1 MDAPTSSAQA
11 DLPKVLIIRFSSFGD
26 IVQCLP
32 AAEALRTQ
40 LQAQVHWAVRA
51 DMQDIVR
58 LDPHIRPWPL
68 PRLKGWP
75 SVKVLWALAKNL
87 YNERFT
93 HIYDAH
99 ANLRSFLLLLF
110 FRILALGDKKLSW
123 FKRIKGNWNFVRRP
137 KNRFKRM
144 LLFNLQVNLF
154 PRPYRGAISYL
165 KPLAKWQIAANY
177 TPAAEINLPPLP
189 DLVQQE
195 LLRLEGLSKLTQT
208 EEKKVQEATA
218 GNVVLPPPEVLAAAE
233 LAAED
238 KEKEKEQAIDHEL
251 ENEEGNET
259 RSEST
264 NSNEEARISAPSSSP
279 AAHPSPVPENVAATT
294 RDDKS
299 EKPLPYFVALA
310 PSAAWPL
317 KRWPLAYWKELINL
331 NPHVFFIVLGGPRDH
346 FCQELVTAAP
356 DHVSNTAGHLSLL
369 ESCAVVDHAHAVIS
383 ADTGILHVAD
393 YLRKPGIALLGPT
406 AFGHPSGNTLRVLE
420 TNLPCR
426 PCTKDGSGSCYRSI
440 QQECLMSISP
450 LKVSKVLQEIICAT
464 FNTTPEDLA
473 EKQGKA
479 LADNTSA
486 NN

>member
-1 MDAPTSSAQA
+1 MALASSPASVTSSAA
-11 DLPKVLIIRFSSFGD
+11 PATATENARPKALVIRFSSFGD

-32 AAEALRTQ
+32 VAEALRTQ
-40 LQAQVHWAVRA
+40 LHAEVHWAVRA
-51 DMQDIVR
+51 DMEDVVR
-58 LDPHIRPWPL
+58 LDPQIHPWPL

-75 SVKVLWALAKNL
+75 SVKVLWAMAKNL
-87 YNERFT
+87 YKEDIT
-93 HIYDAH
+93 YIYDAH
-99 ANLRSFLLLLF
+99 TNLRSFLLLLF
-110 FRILALGDKKLSW
+110 FRILALRDKKLSW
-123 FKRIKGNWNFVRRP
+123 IKRIKGNWQFARRA

-154 PRPYRGAISYL
+154 PRPYLGAISYL
-165 KPLAKWQIAANY
+165 KPLAKWKIAANY

-189 DLVQQE
+189 DLVRQE

-208 EEKKVQEATA
+208 EEKKVREATA
-218 GNVVLPPPEVLAAAE
+218 GDIVLPPPEVLAAAE
-233 LAAED
+233 IEAE
-238 KEKEKEQAIDHEL
+238 EKEKA
-251 ENEEGNET
+251 
-259 RSEST
+259 
-264 NSNEEARISAPSSSP
+264 
-279 AAHPSPVPENVAATT
+279 PENVTAPAAAPASANQANS
-294 RDDKS
+294 DLSSSAADPA
-299 EKPLPYFVALA
+299 EKPLPYFVAIA

-369 ESCAVVDHAHAVIS
+369 ESCAVVQHAHAVIS

-393 YLRKPGIALLGPT
+393 YLKKPGIALLGPT
-406 AFGHPSGNTLRVLE
+406 AFGRPSGNTLHVLE
-420 TNLPCR
+420 TALPCR
-426 PCTKDGSGSCYRSI
+426 PCSKDGSGSCYRSI

-479 LADNTSA
+479 LNEINGP

>member
-1 MDAPTSSAQA
+1 MDTPSSPATA
-11 DLPKVLIIRFSSFGD
+11 NPPKVLIIRFSSFGD

-32 AAEALRTQ
+32 VAEALRTQ

-58 LDPHIRPWPL
+58 LDPQIRPWPL

-75 SVKVLWALAKNL
+75 SVKVLWHLAKNL
-87 YNERFT
+87 YQERFT

-110 FRILALGDKKLSW
+110 FRFLALGDKNLSW
-123 FKRIKGNWNFVRRP
+123 IKRIKGNWNFVRRS
-137 KNRFKRM
+137 KSRFKRM

-165 KPLAKWQIAANY
+165 KPLAKWQVAANY
-177 TPAAEINLPPLP
+177 TPATEINLPPLP
-189 DLVQQE
+189 ELVRQE

-208 EEKKVQEATA
+208 EEKKVREATA
-218 GNVVLPPPEVLAAAE
+218 GDIVLPPPEVLAAAE
-233 LAAED
+233 TEIAE
-238 KEKEKEQAIDHEL
+238 KGPTEPAFAPPTTATATQQGEEKTA
-251 ENEEGNET
+251 
-259 RSEST
+259 T
-264 NSNEEARISAPSSSP
+264 NA
-279 AAHPSPVPENVAATT
+279 
-294 RDDKS
+294 

-369 ESCAVVDHAHAVIS
+369 ESCAVVEHAHAVIS

-393 YLRKPGIALLGPT
+393 YLQKPGIALLGPT

-464 FNTTPEDLA
+464 FNTTPKDLA
-473 EKQGKA
+473 EKQGKV
-479 LADNTSA
+479 LADNPPAA
-486 NN
+486 NERP